1 MEKIRVGYIGAGRQS
16 TSSIYPSLRYAP
28 IELVASCALTRDQKD
43 AQRVAREYGARE
55 QRYYLGYEKL
65 LEAEHKNLDACM
77 VVVQPPDYHRI
88 IKDVLSLGLPVWCEK
103 PAASSVEEAKD
114 LEAASQRAGKPLM
127 VGYMKRFATAYRMAK
142 EAMSR
147 AEFGRPTSFYCE
159 FMVGGGIYPDE
170 YTYIVDNP
178 IHIVDLARY
187 FMGEVERVN
196 VEKAEWGEKSWSY
209 AVTLRFTSGALGLL
223 QFGNTQSWRQHNEFA
238 EITGQGRSVS
248 VDNVVRYQY
257 RGQDGPGEMWE
268 PNFTVP
274 IERNSSLILTG
285 YASQLIHFAEVVRDG
300 VTPQVTISDAR
311 RALEL
316 IDEIYVK
323 GGGVLEPGK
332 KAAAW

>member
-1 MEKIRVGYIGAGRQS
+1 MVRVSNA
-16 TSSIYPSLRYAP
+16 TT
-28 IELVASCALTRDQKD
+28 LVTKN
-43 AQRVAREYGARE
+43 YW
-55 QRYYLGYEKL
+55 KPNT
-65 LEAEHKNLDACM
+65 KNLDACM

-114 LEAASQRAGKPLM
+114 LEAAAQRAGKPLM
-127 VGYMKRFATAYRMAK
+127 VGYMKRFCHRLSHG
-142 EAMSR
+142 ERAMSR

-178 IHIVDLARY
+178 IHTIVDLARY

-223 QFGNTQSWRQHNEFA
+223 QFANTQSWRQHNEFA

-248 VDNVVRYQY
+248 VDNVVRYHY
-257 RGQDGPGEMWE
+257 RGQEWSGRNVGAELHLFPSSA
-268 PNFTVP
+268 TV
-274 IERNSSLILTG
+274 RSSSP
-285 YASQLIHFAEVVRDG
+285 AMPAN
-300 VTPQVTISDAR
+300 
-311 RALEL
+311 
-316 IDEIYVK
+316 
-323 GGGVLEPGK
+323 
-332 KAAAW
+332 